1 MLAAGRAGDYSW
13 RPSDRDAPKD
23 FAEALDHNWSV
34 FALPAFFRVMS
45 LTLKYFS
52 DRKVRRRVPA
62 GRCGR

>member
-34 FALPAFFRVMS
+34 FALPDFFRAMS